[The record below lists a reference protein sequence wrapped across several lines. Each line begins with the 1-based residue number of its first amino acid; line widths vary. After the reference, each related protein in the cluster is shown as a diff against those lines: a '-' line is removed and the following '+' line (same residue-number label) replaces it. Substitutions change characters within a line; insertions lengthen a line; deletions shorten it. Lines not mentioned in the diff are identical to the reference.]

1 MRPFLEPSDESR
13 LEVRRAH
20 RGSGHDAAPAG
31 RLGARWRSETSWR
44 RWKRARERRVWPT
57 WIVAKESGDG
67 LGFTDTKYFGQG
79 RADVSL
85 EEVEIGWMLTPAF
98 SGQACATEAARAVR
112 GEAFERLR
120 LESIVAVHHPA
131 NASSGRIMEKLGMG
145 SSATSS
151 PATCGRLAF
160 IA

>member
-1 MRPFLEPSDESR
+1 MRRRRGVS
-13 LEVRRAH
+13 VRGGGAKL
-20 RGSGHDAAPAG
+20 RGVAG
-31 RLGARWRSETSWR
+31 ACPGTTGFGR
-44 RWKRARERRVWPT
+44 R
-57 WIVAKESGDG
+57 WIVAKVSGDG

-79 RADVSL
+79 CADVSL

-98 SGQACATEAARAVR
+98 SGQGCATEAARAVR